1 MEKEGCTTSL
11 ESQCSQLKQS
21 QLFLAPSHCGKALS
35 KPESPPRG
43 LQTDT
48 VDPDCRGLGPGRP
61 TLSLM
66 SLPFSP
72 TPFTVFIKKRHYR
85 VWEENVVWSPADHPE
100 SQLQCSPSW
109 VPQFLHPPAGGAG
122 AWTGGSEA
130 AVSRHPWPA
139 KPKRLFHLP
148 APTTDALFQRDRRKW
163 DPGWHSSSIC
173 MFSVLDPS
181 CPI

>member
-11 ESQCSQLKQS
+11 KSQCSQLKQS
-21 QLFLAPSHCGKALS
+21 QPFLAPSHCGKALS

-48 VDPDCRGLGPGRP
+48 LDPDFRGLGPGRP
-61 TLSLM
+61 TLSLIC
-66 SLPFSP
+66 LCLFPP
-72 TPFTVFIKKRHYR
+72 P
-85 VWEENVVWSPADHPE
+85 
-100 SQLQCSPSW
+100 LSPSSQRRDTTEFGKRMW
-109 VPQFLHPPAGGAG
+109 SGAQLTVQSPSSNAPRPG
-122 AWTGGSEA
+122 CLNFFTPLLVAQMPGVGSEA

-139 KPKRLFHLP
+139 RPKLLFHLP
-148 APTTDALFQRDRRKW
+148 DPPTDALFQRDRRKW

-173 MFSVLDPS
+173 MLSVLDPS